1 MYIEA
6 SRASPFSLRTVLS
19 PDERKPNPSL
29 VTSQHRNPAAGSINL
44 QLLRHHHHRPSK
56 PLHAL
61 PLGLAGMQMQPRNPI
76 GRGSITRH
84 TTRRS
89 RTTCVQPA
97 AHRQYGEMQLSR
109 PRFVL
114 HLHDAFFLSP
124 WQRLVPSRGH
134 LTAANTSPAAQWF
147 DIRGSKYVPVNA

>member
-1 MYIEA
+1 MLKPN
-6 SRASPFSLRTVLS
+6 SASPFSLRTVLS
-19 PDERKPNPSL
+19 PDERNPNPSL
-29 VTSQHRNPAAGSINL
+29 VASQHRNPAAGSINL

-76 GRGSITRH
+76 GHGSITRH

-97 AHRQYGEMQLSR
+97 AHRQYGEMQLAR
-109 PRFVL
+109 PRSVL
-114 HLHDAFFLSP
+114 HLHDALF
-124 WQRLVPSRGH
+124 LVP
-134 LTAANTSPAAQWF
+134 LAASGSFTWPF
-147 DIRGSKYVPVNA
+147 DGSKHVSSRSVIRHTWFKIRTVSA